1 MLEIDGK
8 LLQGMFGG
16 HFDLS
21 ITTMNAI
28 VRLYHQSDDGMYAR
42 WTEKRWRHFL
52 PVDFAVIAPVL
63 IHWHWCLYVWDF
75 ERERVIVL
83 DPMDM
88 PFGEHHMAKK
98 HKLGVKI
105 MHAAIYKNPKK

>member
-1 MLEIDGK
+1 
-8 LLQGMFGG
+8 
-16 HFDLS
+16 
-21 ITTMNAI
+21 
-28 VRLYHQSDDGMYAR
+28 MYAR

-52 PVDFAVIAPVL
+52 PVDFAVNAFRGDGYVASEEVKEMFVNYHITYNVIAPVL

-105 MHAAIYKNPKK
+105 MHAAIYKNPKKGPRFT

>member
-1 MLEIDGK
+1 
-8 LLQGMFGG
+8 MFVNY
-16 HFDLS
+16 H
-21 ITTMNAI
+21 ITYNVAEC
-28 VRLYHQSDDGMYAR
+28 RL
-42 WTEKRWRHFL
+42 
-52 PVDFAVIAPVL
+52 VIAPEL

-75 ERERVIVL
+75 ERERVMVL

-105 MHAAIYKNPKK
+105 MHAAIYKNPKKGG